1 MLEIMS
7 GEDRCTMINSAKI
20 PCSGCLSCLN
30 ICPRDA
36 ISLAV
41 DERGFSYP
49 VVNQGKCIQCG
60 LCEKACPCYTALE
73 NVPVHEIKGWGGIH
87 ENNNVRGKSQ
97 SGGAFAALA
106 EVVLKRKGTVYG
118 AAIDKDFEVKQ
129 KRIVDLSE
137 IALLQGSK
145 YVQSN
150 VERTFTECARD
161 LLAGKE
167 VLYSGTSCII
177 DGLLHY
183 LQTRRINT
191 VGLTTVDLICHG
203 VPSPGLYKENLKR
216 LENIHNSSLLSL
228 NFRDKGY
235 AGWHTLCETYQ
246 FHNGCI
252 VHENYWAEVM
262 YSHIALRE
270 CCYDCKYSEIVK
282 RPADLTIADFW
293 GVEKCHP
300 NFKDDNVGCSLI
312 ITHTEKGEALLK
324 QAPIN
329 LFETDTEKAVS
340 CNMTRPAHKPKFYD
354 AFWKD
359 YHNNGF
365 EHALKKYTIY
375 GGTRFRVK
383 RKILKVLK
391 LWE

>member
-1 MLEIMS
+1 M
-7 GEDRCTMINSAKI
+7 
-20 PCSGCLSCLN
+20 
-30 ICPRDA
+30 
-36 ISLAV
+36 
-41 DERGFSYP
+41 
-49 VVNQGKCIQCG
+49 
-60 LCEKACPCYTALE
+60 
-73 NVPVHEIKGWGGIH
+73 
-87 ENNNVRGKSQ
+87 
-97 SGGAFAALA
+97 
-106 EVVLKRKGTVYG
+106 
-118 AAIDKDFEVKQ
+118 
-129 KRIVDLSE
+129 
-137 IALLQGSK
+137 
-145 YVQSN
+145 
-150 VERTFTECARD
+150 
-161 LLAGKE
+161 
-167 VLYSGTSCII
+167 
-177 DGLLHY
+177 
-183 LQTRRINT
+183 
-191 VGLTTVDLICHG
+191 DLICHG

-216 LENIHNSSLLSL
+216 LESIHNSSLLSL

-235 AGWHTLCETYQ
+235 AGWHTHCETYQ

-270 CCYDCKYSEIVK
+270 CCYTCKYNKIEN

-293 GVEKCHP
+293 GVEKYHP

-324 QAPIN
+324 QAPMN

>member
-1 MLEIMS
+1 M
-7 GEDRCTMINSAKI
+7 
-20 PCSGCLSCLN
+20 
-30 ICPRDA
+30 
-36 ISLAV
+36 
-41 DERGFSYP
+41 
-49 VVNQGKCIQCG
+49 
-60 LCEKACPCYTALE
+60 
-73 NVPVHEIKGWGGIH
+73 
-87 ENNNVRGKSQ
+87 
-97 SGGAFAALA
+97 
-106 EVVLKRKGTVYG
+106 
-118 AAIDKDFEVKQ
+118 
-129 KRIVDLSE
+129 
-137 IALLQGSK
+137 
-145 YVQSN
+145 QSN

-183 LQTRRINT
+183 LQTRHINT

-216 LENIHNSSLLSL
+216 LESIHNSSLLSL

-235 AGWHTLCETYQ
+235 AGWHTPCETYQ

-312 ITHTEKGEALLK
+312 ITHTEKGETLLK